1 MAAQQIAMIG
11 LGKMGFNLALNLKRN
26 RLVVFAFDTNPEL
39 RKEIQKDGVDTAD
52 SLKEICDKFS
62 AQRIIWLMV
71 PSGEIVDTVIKE
83 LLPHLQEN
91 DIVIDGGN
99 SFYKD
104 SVRRYEYLKQK
115 QIHFLDC
122 GTSGGQDG
130 ALNGACTMIGG
141 DKDVYQSIQNVFDK
155 ISVENGSLYAGK
167 SGSGHFVKMIH
178 NGIEYGMMQSIA
190 EGFEFYFTGLTEL
203 LWNKKRILE
212 VYLNTIEM
220 GPGIFGIEA
229 AAEHYFHK
237 HAKNLSREEAAKIIA
252 CLPNPKKFSVV
263 PESRRVAWRYPQI
276 IREMSN
282 IEDDKDVQAIIK

>member
-26 RLVVFAFDTNPEL
+26 GLEVFAFDTNPQL
-39 RKEIQKDGVDTAD
+39 RKEIQKDGIVTSD
-52 SLKEICDKFS
+52 SLKEICDQFS

-83 LLPHLQEN
+83 LLLYLQEN

-104 SVRRYEYLKQK
+104 SIRRYEYLKEAK
-115 QIHFLDC
+115 INFLDC

-141 DKDVYQSIQNVFDK
+141 DKNTYESIKEVFDK
-155 ISVENGSLYAGK
+155 ISVESGSLYAGK
-167 SGSGHFVKMIH
+167 SGSGHFIKMIH

-190 EGFEFYFTGLTEL
+190 EGFEVLQRSDY
-203 LWNKKRILE
+203 E
-212 VYLNTIEM
+212 VDFEKVATLFN
-220 GPGIFGIEA
+220 
-229 AAEHYFHK
+229 H
-237 HAKNLSREEAAKIIA
+237 
-252 CLPNPKKFSVV
+252 CSV
-263 PESRRVAWRYPQI
+263 
-276 IREMSN
+276 IRG
-282 IEDDKDVQAIIK
+282 